1 MKSSIKQFYK
11 IILLYLYKT
20 IPIMYLYESK
30 SKNKKYTIVMED
42 ENDINNDAPTHST
55 LHK

>member
-1 MKSSIKQFYK
+1 MIRVKKKKK
-11 IILLYLYKT
+11 I
-20 IPIMYLYESK
+20 
-30 SKNKKYTIVMED
+30 TIVMED

>member
-1 MKSSIKQFYK
+1 
-11 IILLYLYKT
+11 
-20 IPIMYLYESK
+20 MYIYESK